1 MANIPASYVYE
12 RDYEITVQQYE
23 HKDHGRFLL
32 VRVGSKAVLSMGFDM
47 QPERA
52 LELAEAL
59 TKHAKELIAKTEAE
73 AAAQTEAT

>member
-12 RDYEITVQQYE
+12 RDYEITVQQYDN
-23 HKDHGRFLL
+23 KDHGRFLL

-47 QPERA
+47 QPDRA

-59 TKHAKELIAKTEAE
+59 TKHAKALIAKNEAE
-73 AAAQTEAT
+73 AAAQTESA